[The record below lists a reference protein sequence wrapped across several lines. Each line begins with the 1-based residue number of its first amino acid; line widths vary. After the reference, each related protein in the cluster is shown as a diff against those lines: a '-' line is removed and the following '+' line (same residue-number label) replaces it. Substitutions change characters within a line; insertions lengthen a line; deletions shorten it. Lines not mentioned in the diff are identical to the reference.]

1 MKNDELKNRT
11 KKIIKLIAKKSNYKT
26 YCYGLSVDSYINY
39 DELSLIKLLISYF
52 NNNDDIFNK
61 ISNFT
66 IKNIPNLI
74 FSKGNKIKKYDV
86 KLFLK
91 EELFYYDI
99 KYKFNENILKE
110 ILKNIRK
117 ERNKREKIF
126 IKLDIDILDYQND
139 YYDLLLELLSL
150 DIKDL
155 YNINID
161 SYKIYK
167 ILNNFANY
175 DIHKKLGQ
183 KINVKNYK
191 NVKSLI
197 KYFKSI

>member
-26 YCYGLSVDSYINY
+26 YCSGLSIESYINY

-126 IKLDIDILDYQND
+126 IKLDVDVSEYQND

-175 DIHKKLGQ
+175 DIYKKLGQ